1 MEALFSIVAGIAV
14 VASAASV
21 ALLGA
26 TALGAAW
33 GVRRLYYAL
42 KGEEYKPLFGKQ
54 IDGAYEH
61 QDVDTGA
68 TDKSIESILRRYSHA
83 NVVGSRA
90 RAGVEALENERRK
103 RDAFM
108 AVLERKFQPNSLSWN
123 KFAVAADMT
132 HEAVL
137 RNCASLAN
145 RIQVF
150 DRSGYQKKELGHRS
164 STWRERQNQ
173 TQVVDPVSAEKQRV
187 LQAGL
192 DEMDAILRSNDQLLT
207 ELDKLTLELGKLTD
221 AEASADTEHIVDEIR
236 TLIDQTQYYG
246 QQLSQ

>member
-1 MEALFSIVAGIAV
+1 MEAILSIIAGLAV
-14 VASAASV
+14 VAGVTSF

-26 TALGAAW
+26 TVFGVGW
-33 GVRRLYYAL
+33 GIRRAIYAL
-42 KGEEYKPLFGKQ
+42 KGEEYKPLFGSK
-54 IDGAYEH
+54 IDREYEH

-68 TDKSIESILRRYSHA
+68 TEKSIESVLHRYAHA

-90 RAGVEALENERRK
+90 RAGIDALENERRK
-103 RDAFM
+103 RAAFL

-150 DRSGYQKKELGHRS
+150 DRGAYGKKELGHRS
-164 STWRERQNQ
+164 STWRERNNQ
-173 TQVVDPVSAEKQRV
+173 SQVVDPVSDEKQQV
-187 LQAGL
+187 LQASL
-192 DEMDAILRSNDQLLT
+192 DEMDAILQSNDHLLT
-207 ELDKLTLELGKLTD
+207 ELDKLTLELSKLTD
-221 AEASADTEHIVDEIR
+221 AEANADTENIVDEIR
-236 TLIDQTQYYG
+236 TLIDQTQYYT
-246 QQLSQ
+246 QQMP